1 MNKLYRLFTI
11 LFMCLVLVPNGAE
24 VRASTMGNGL
34 IIRVMDRIL
43 YIDVGSQDN
52 VKEGDLFD
60 ILEPEVLTHP
70 LSGDTL
76 SVSPKNIG
84 ALRVIQV
91 FPKMALA
98 ELTHIEAPKDPML
111 KHISPIQDAVRLMEV
126 EHFEKMAMANGK
138 SSRAMLVPGLYQ
150 YQFGDRRKGFGLLGA
165 EFTALVVGIG
175 YRMSSNDWND
185 QYNNLGPG
193 ASKADFD
200 YYFKEADRRRTI
212 SNRALFMAGA
222 IYAYNLFDVLWM
234 QDSRLPFSLELS
246 DSLNDIAM
254 LKLKRHF

>member
-1 MNKLYRLFTI
+1 MNKSYRLFTI
-11 LFMCLVLVPNGAE
+11 FFLCLVLITDGAE
-24 VRASTMGNGL
+24 VRASTIGDGL
-34 IIRVMDRIL
+34 IIRVMDRML
-43 YIDVGSQDN
+43 YIDVGSQNN

-60 ILEPEVLTHP
+60 ILEAEVLTHP

-98 ELTHIEAPKDPML
+98 ELTHIESPKDPML

-126 EHFEKMAMANGK
+126 EHFEKMAMVNGK
-138 SSRAMLVPGLYQ
+138 SSRSMLVPGLYQ
-150 YQFGDRRKGFGLLGA
+150 YQFGDRRKGFGMLGA

-200 YYFKEADRRRTI
+200 YYFKEADRRRTL
-212 SNRALFMAGA
+212 SNRAFFMAGA

-234 QDSRLPFSLELS
+234 RDSGVPFSLKLS
-246 DSLNDIAM
+246 GSLNNIPM
-254 LKLKRHF
+254 LELKRHF